1 MLRLLA
7 FAALG
12 AAIGGLVVSLLG
24 NPDPGMLVF
33 GIAIGVCIAATTVSR
48 LGGGLA
54 AALPSPAAVQEAR
67 DARRLG
73 RARIDAVRQ
82 TGTFVN
88 EQPVCDI
95 DVTVVSL
102 TGDAWATTIRR
113 LVPLTEL
120 PAYQAGLERDVAIL
134 LEGGPEIAFADGELS
149 PAEIARLVVPPRSE
163 VDVRPIPPGTRID
176 KGRRRGPL
184 IGIGRPGRPLRL
196 AVFTLVAV
204 LAGVVV
210 VLPFREAVGLTLD
223 AWSDGRWSVDMRH
236 PDALKTAEGA
246 LQDAIGH
253 DRVVSITV
261 IPDAVIVDAPIR
273 VGAVETDE
281 WTYRGGVVSHD
292 GAAHSQPELAEE
304 QFSWSDV
311 ALDRLWPAMEQASAQ
326 SGLPT
331 DGASARIERATD
343 DDVQSPTFIRNV
355 GAPEMS
361 FGLRDDYRDAFFRLD
376 ATGTDLQSAG

>member
-1 MLRLLA
+1 VLRLLA

-24 NPDPGMLVF
+24 NPDPGMLIF
-33 GIAIGVCIAATTVSR
+33 GIAIGVCIAATTIAR
-48 LGGGLA
+48 LAGGLA
-54 AALPSPAAVQEAR
+54 ASLPSPAAVQQAR

-73 RARIDAVRQ
+73 RARIDSVRQ
-82 TGTFVN
+82 SGTFIN

-95 DVTVVSL
+95 DVTVVAL
-102 TGDAWATTIRR
+102 TGEAWATTIRT

-120 PAYQAGLERDVAIL
+120 AAYQADLERDVAIL

-149 PAEIARLVVPPRSE
+149 PTEIDRLVVPPRSE
-163 VDVRPIPPGTRID
+163 VEVRPIPPGTRIE
-176 KGRRRGPL
+176 KGHRRGPL
-184 IGIGRPGRPLRL
+184 IGIGRRGRPLRL
-196 AVFTLVAV
+196 ALFALVAV
-204 LAGVVV
+204 LAAAVV
-210 VLPFREAVGLTLD
+210 VLPFREAAGLTLD
-223 AWSDGRWSVDMRH
+223 AWSEGRLSVDLRH
-236 PDALKTAEGA
+236 PDALETAERS
-246 LQDAIGH
+246 LQEAIGH

-281 WTYRGGVVSHD
+281 WTYRGGVVRHD
-292 GAAHSQPELAEE
+292 GAAHSQPELPEE

-311 ALDRLWPAMEQASAQ
+311 ALDRLWPAMEDASAQ

-331 DGASARIERATD
+331 DEAIALIERATD

-355 GAPEMS
+355 GVPEMS
-361 FGLRDDYRDAFFRLD
+361 FGLRDDYRNAYFRLD
-376 ATGTDLQSAG
+376 ANGTNLRATG